1 MTQQDLNRSLKLNGR
16 YVSNYE
22 RLTYKTLS
30 RGKAELFA
38 EYFKEKLKS
47 KGIYNLTNEHLIKNF
62 LETKEAMFIH
72 KRSAFKFI
80 PTQQEKQISDVLDH
94 LKEHGLEVTPNHDII
109 SGKGTI
115 NVDFLISKKGMP
127 KVVVE
132 CTTTESPGKKYSYNL
147 KRKIYETDYRFTKI
161 KIKYPKI
168 KTVFILSLPKN
179 DLWEYRLRKLINMQ
193 TLSIDVRV

>member
-1 MTQQDLNRSLKLNGR
+1 MVIN
-16 YVSNYE
+16 
-22 RLTYKTLS
+22 S
-30 RGKAELFA
+30 RIQS
-38 EYFKEKLKS
+38 FKIKFKKLKI
-47 KGIYNLTNEHLIKNF
+47 KTKNF
-62 LETKEAMFIH
+62 SNIKPDIFLEDQ
-72 KRSAFKFI
+72 RY
-80 PTQQEKQISDVLDH
+80 ISVFRVIT
-94 LKEHGLEVTPNHDII
+94 GR
-109 SGKGTI
+109 TI

-193 TLSIDVRV
+193 TLSIDNTFINGDLKLLPNLVIQEAIKQ